1 MFFLIKSKSLLRVF
15 INLGYHKTLCA
26 EAFKTIKNLNKYF
39 MVDFYFTS
47 FPHKQACEM
56 KLQIKFIR
64 AKIN

>member
-1 MFFLIKSKSLLRVF
+1 MFFLIKSKSLLEF
-15 INLGYHKTLCA
+15 LSIWDITKHCA